1 MNIKQSFIITLAM
14 LLCSTLSFAGS
25 NKQPVTFTR
34 STKSGIVMRPFSLVT
49 PPEGAIENSLI
60 SIELNSSS
68 LYALVVIYKDEE
80 VAEQDVVYLCDTDG
94 TISYDLSSYGN
105 SNYRFVIA
113 FSDGM
118 VYEATVSTE

>member
-1 MNIKQSFIITLAM
+1 MNIKSFIFTFAM
-14 LLCSTLSFAGS
+14 LLCSTLSFAESKG
-25 NKQPVTFTR
+25 QPVKFTR
-34 STKSGIVMRPFSLVT
+34 TTKSGMVMRPFSLVT

-105 SNYRFVIA
+105 GNYRLVIA